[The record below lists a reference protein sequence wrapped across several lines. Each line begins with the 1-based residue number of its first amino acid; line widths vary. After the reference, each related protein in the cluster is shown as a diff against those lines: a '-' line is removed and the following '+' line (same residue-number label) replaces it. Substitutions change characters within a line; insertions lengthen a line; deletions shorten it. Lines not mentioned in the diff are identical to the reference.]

1 MAIIKKK
8 QLKELSGTD
17 LAKRLAELRLDVAKD
32 RAQIA
37 VGGSPPNPGKLREK
51 RRTIARILTR
61 LNIRREAETKAKP
74 AVEKSKKPQASAAE
88 NIKTGKASWAPIR
101 DNKKKEVGKTA

>member
-8 QLKELSGTD
+8 QLKELSGAD

-51 RRTIARILTR
+51 RRTIARMLTQLR
-61 LNIRREAETKAKP
+61 VKREVGTQAKPQIEKAKK
-74 AVEKSKKPQASAAE
+74 AQASAE
-88 NIKTGKASWAPIR
+88 EDIKTGKVLRSLISN
-101 DNKKKEVGKTA
+101 NKKKEVGKTA